1 MSDEDGRS
9 PEFRR
14 GRPRSGTEADAAGAC
29 GEVKARVIALYR
41 GRQRVRQLVVAVQV
55 VELEIVDKRCA
66 GHADRQRE
74 RRASFLPRSAGT
86 GAAKALFGAKTGSLS
101 RNLVP
106 GRLGRNRKRASSSTR
121 ERDRVRCSR
130 VAAGCR
136 ARGSMVAIAATEGSV
151 RRATPRRK
159 RDRGSVHG
167 RTISRSTRR
176 VRGGAGGRTEFLRAS
191 GTRRRGKSRRA
202 WSTPVSPRER
212 DAKRDGPG
220 EERLRLQRP
229 RTGSRQTVTSD
240 NVCGSRERDRPTL
253 GVAFPNSPG

>member
-1 MSDEDGRS
+1 MQIGNVN
-9 PEFRR
+9 
-14 GRPRSGTEADAAGAC
+14 AA
-29 GEVKARVIALYR
+29 L
-41 GRQRVRQLVVAVQV
+41 LF
-55 VELEIVDKRCA
+55 
-66 GHADRQRE
+66 
-74 RRASFLPRSAGT
+74 FLAAGT

-151 RRATPRRK
+151 RLDGQPLA
-159 RDRGSVHG
+159 
-167 RTISRSTRR
+167 
-176 VRGGAGGRTEFLRAS
+176 AS
-191 GTRRRGKSRRA
+191 GTGEASMAAQSAVLRGAFGAGQEEGRSFSARA
-202 WSTPVSPRER
+202 GLH
-212 DAKRDGPG
+212 AKRDGPG
-220 EERLRLQRP
+220 EERLRLRRP

-240 NVCGSRERDRPTL
+240 NVCGSRERDRPAL

>member
-29 GEVKARVIALYR
+29 GEVETRVIALYR

-55 VELEIVDKRCA
+55 VELEIVDKQCA
-66 GHADRQRE
+66 DHADRRRE
-74 RRASFLPRSAGT
+74 RRASFLPRSTGT

-136 ARGSMVAIAATEGSV
+136 ARGSLQWFAATEGSV
-151 RRATPRRK
+151 RLDGQPLA
-159 RDRGSVHG
+159 
-167 RTISRSTRR
+167 
-176 VRGGAGGRTEFLRAS
+176 AS
-191 GTRRRGKSRRA
+191 GTGEASTAAQSAVLRGAFGAGQEEGRSFSARAGLHAKRTARGKSAYGSGGRGRVPVRR
-202 WSTPVSPRER
+202 
-212 DAKRDGPG
+212 
-220 EERLRLQRP
+220 
-229 RTGSRQTVTSD
+229 
-240 NVCGSRERDRPTL
+240 
-253 GVAFPNSPG
+253 